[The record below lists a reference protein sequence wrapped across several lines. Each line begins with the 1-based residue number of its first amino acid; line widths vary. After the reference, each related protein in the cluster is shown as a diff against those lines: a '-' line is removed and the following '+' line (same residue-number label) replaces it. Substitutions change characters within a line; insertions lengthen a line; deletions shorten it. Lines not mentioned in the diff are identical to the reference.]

1 MRHTWTVK
9 SFCNTEPKI
18 CVALKRMLPLL
29 DKNLR
34 LKVRQFDRKGYSILI
49 INTIQQYSKCFIIGR
64 PLDNHK
70 YNFSTSH
77 SILQLL

>member
-1 MRHTWTVK
+1 MI
-9 SFCNTEPKI
+9 PKQYHSTPR
-18 CVALKRMLPLL
+18 VFHYHFASLGFYPLKTA
-29 DKNLR
+29 
-34 LKVRQFDRKGYSILI
+34 KGLLI